1 VNTLSPDNHSRV
13 ERWLLLVLLGV
24 YGLLA
29 VGFVLRT
36 PVWQAPDEPAH
47 YNYVAQVAEN
57 GCCPVIEPGDWDQ
70 AYLETL
76 RGQQFAPEL
85 LDAIDTLEYE
95 DHQPPLYYLL
105 AAPVYSVSGGS
116 LTALRL
122 VSVLFGAG
130 VVVCA
135 YGVGGAL
142 LPGRRGVALAAA
154 AFVAFLPQH
163 LAILASVNNDS
174 LAELIVG
181 LTLWLLILYVQGRG
195 VPVWLL
201 GLLVGAGLLTKM
213 NTIFL
218 IGLVPLGIT
227 LRWWLVRRRD
237 NAGLSALVRAL
248 ALFALPALLLA
259 GLWWARNVGVYGW
272 PDLFGLGAHN
282 AVVVGQPRT
291 AEMIAAEGWGAY
303 LRAAL
308 YYTYNSFWG
317 QFGWMAYPL
326 QTWMYAA
333 LTVFLGV
340 AVLGLLL
347 GLRRLRGALAD
358 PALRVAWA
366 LLLLALV
373 VTFAQFV
380 YYNTEFVQFQGRY
393 LYPGLI
399 PFAVLVALGLD
410 TGRLVL
416 LGEPRATRWWWLTPA
431 VVALLA
437 PLDLYLLWRVIPLLN
452 P

>member
-1 VNTLSPDNHSRV
+1 VTASSPDRNVRAA
-13 ERWLLLVLLGV
+13 RWLLLALLLV
-24 YGLLA
+24 YGVLA

-36 PVWQAPDEPAH
+36 PAWQAPDEPAH

-70 AYLETL
+70 AYLSELTTA
-76 RGQQFAPEL
+76 QFAPDL
-85 LDAIDTLEYE
+85 LDEITTLEYE

-105 AAPVYSVSGGS
+105 AAPVYAASSGS

-135 YGVGGAL
+135 YGVGRAL
-142 LPGRRGVALAAA
+142 LPERRAVALAAA

-163 LAILASVNNDS
+163 LAVLASVNNDS

-181 LTLWLLILYVQGRG
+181 LTIWLLILYVKGRD
-195 VPVWLL
+195 VPVWLF
-201 GLLVGAGLLTKM
+201 GLLVGVGLLTKM

-218 IGLVPLGIT
+218 VGLVPVGLF
-227 LRWWLVRRRD
+227 LRWWLARRRD
-237 NAGLSALVRAL
+237 HASLLPLARAL
-248 ALFALPALLLA
+248 ALFALPALALA
-259 GLWWARNVGVYGW
+259 GVWWLRNIGVYGW

-282 AVVVGQPRT
+282 VVVADQRRT
-291 AEMIAAEGWGAY
+291 ADMIAVEGWGAY
-303 LRAAL
+303 LGMAL
-308 YYTYNSFWG
+308 YQTYNSFWG

-326 QTWMYAA
+326 QPWMYVLLTA
-333 LTVFLGV
+333 LLGV
-340 AVLGLLL
+340 AALGLLL
-347 GLRRLRGALAD
+347 GLRRLRGALAS
-358 PALRVAWA
+358 PAQVAAWGLLVLA
-366 LLLLALV
+366 LLVA
-373 VTFAQFV
+373 FAQFV
-380 YYNTEFVQFQGRY
+380 YYNTEFLQFQGRY

-399 PFAVLVALGLD
+399 SFAILLALGLD
-410 TGRLVL
+410 NWRRVL
-416 LGEPRATRWWWLTPA
+416 LGERLWWLAPA

-437 PLDLYLLWRVIPLLN
+437 PFDLYLLWRVIPLLN